1 MLPSKLYD
9 WLKWVCVILLPATA
23 TLVFSLSAIFEWEW
37 GEIAVGVITA
47 VDTFLGALIG
57 VSTAQ
62 YNKSKETED
71 GTRSD

>member
-9 WLKWVCVILLPATA
+9 WLKWICVILLPATA
-23 TLVFSLSAIFEWEW
+23 TLVFSLSAIFHWEW

-47 VDTFLGALIG
+47 VDTFVGALIG

-62 YNKSKETED
+62 YNKVKKD
-71 GTRSD
+71 DDI

>member
-23 TLVFSLSAIFEWEW
+23 TLVFSLSAIFHWEW

-47 VDTFLGALIG
+47 VDTFIGALIG

-62 YNKSKETED
+62 YNKVKKD
-71 GTRSD
+71 DDI

>member
-1 MLPSKLYD
+1 MSNRLYD
-9 WLKWVCVILLPATA
+9 ILKWICVILLPATG
-23 TLVFSLSAIFEWEW
+23 TLIFSLGSIFEWGW
-37 GEIAVGVITA
+37 AGTCVGVITA

-62 YNKSKETED
+62 YNKSKENED

>member
-1 MLPSKLYD
+1 MLPSRLYD

-23 TLVFSLSAIFEWEW
+23 TLVFSLSAIFCWEW

-47 VDTFLGALIG
+47 VDTFVGALIG

-62 YNKSKETED
+62 YNKVKKD
-71 GTRSD
+71 DDI